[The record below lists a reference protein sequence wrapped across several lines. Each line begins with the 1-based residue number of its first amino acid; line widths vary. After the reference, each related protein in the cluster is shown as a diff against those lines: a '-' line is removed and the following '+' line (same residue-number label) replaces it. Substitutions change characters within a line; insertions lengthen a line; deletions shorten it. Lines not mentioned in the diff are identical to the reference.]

1 MWRYQLR
8 GCLKMLLSVVGVM
21 IVLLPVAVA
30 NVFAFP
36 FATEKELYLYSPSS
50 QATIKRELTLTDVL
64 FLQGESGRVTDVL
77 SAVLEKYSA
86 TVLFQEKGEG
96 YTSYYCYS
104 TKLNRSIVL
113 DGKNINLH
121 IVEYDDGLRV
131 GTPIIFGGY

>member
-1 MWRYQLR
+1 MWWYQLR
-8 GCLKMLLSVVGVM
+8 GCVKMVLAVTGVM
-21 IVLLPVAVA
+21 IVLLPVTAA
-30 NVFAFP
+30 NVFSFP

-64 FLQGESGRVTDVL
+64 FLQGESGRVTDSL

-86 TVLFQEKGEG
+86 SVLFKEEGEG
-96 YTSYYCYS
+96 YTAYYCYS
-104 TKLNRSIVL
+104 PKLNRSIVL
-113 DGKNINLH
+113 DGKIVNLH